1 MVEQGAFPLLDLLLN
16 EAQAC
21 KNVSDAKERRR
32 TKTKGSTATRDKSK
46 RKASPSKRKKS
57 KKFVDEAREA
67 KDVMF
72 MCMGTLSNIALEE
85 RCRKRMINEN
95 MARTLISLARRPT
108 NGSLVRS
115 ACATAIRSLAS
126 TSKSA
131 LQVTSIGGLDALVDM
146 ASENDDAIRREC
158 YLALCTIMSCNFDDM
173 IRSVTIL
180 REIDPDGDGIV
191 SQEES
196 RKMSE
201 LQKKSSMVEQ
211 DLIVDQE
218 DIEDTEDTEDSNK
231 DSQPGKSKATGERP
245 DLTSTAEYNPVLRL
259 EKNENQG
266 QTKDHVHTVVAA
278 VVPLGPVSS
287 PLDVVREGVRAL
299 MDLHDARIKQI
310 QKTKLDIHDKYQV
323 MDRKD
328 ELITT
333 SLTLASTLYNISCSV
348 SGREMLLTKEK
359 GGSRGTKYRVLDMLL
374 KFSQGGGGG
383 GNLSQYDMP
392 FQNNSIV
399 KKENEKK
406 DQKEES
412 DKETATKQA
421 KKTMHKKQ
429 QQPKQHPGMIML
441 RRCAMSAIYQLTL
454 CSEGI
459 RLMIESGR
467 ILRGK

>member
-32 TKTKGSTATRDKSK
+32 TKTKGSTTTRDKSK

-218 DIEDTEDTEDSNK
+218 DIEDTEDTEDTEDSNK
-231 DSQPGKSKATGERP
+231 DSEQGKSKATGERP

-266 QTKDHVHTVVAA
+266 QTKDHVHTVAA
-278 VVPLGPVSS
+278 TVVPLGPVSS

-323 MDRKD
+323 VRFK
-328 ELITT
+328 I
-333 SLTLASTLYNISCSV
+333 
-348 SGREMLLTKEK
+348 EK
-359 GGSRGTKYRVLDMLL
+359 L
-374 KFSQGGGGG
+374 K
-383 GNLSQYDMP
+383 M
-392 FQNNSIV
+392 
-399 KKENEKK
+399 
-406 DQKEES
+406 
-412 DKETATKQA
+412 
-421 KKTMHKKQ
+421 
-429 QQPKQHPGMIML
+429 
-441 RRCAMSAIYQLTL
+441 
-454 CSEGI
+454 
-459 RLMIESGR
+459 
-467 ILRGK
+467 